1 LTSRGGGTESSKLK
15 SGGVEFAFEVD
26 AEVAVELVV
35 DRGGGFVAED
45 AVRGAAVETLLVEM
59 LLVVGFRGVAVRSE
73 ALHALRVTMP
83 ATRTLLARF
92 PTRRTLGNTDAYAA
106 IGSSNRQFAASA
118 TKLPLCPDF
127 LWSGLAQRPHQGE
140 NWSKDRVLLQGGPRL
155 DRVGPLLLV

>member
-1 LTSRGGGTESSKLK
+1 VPVLTSRGGGTESSKLK
-15 SGGVEFAFEVD
+15 LGR
-26 AEVAVELVV
+26 VELVV

-45 AVRGAAVETLLVEM
+45 AVRGAAVEPLLVETLLVET

-106 IGSSNRQFAASA
+106 IGSSNRKFAASA

-127 LWSGLAQRPHQGE
+127 LRSGLAQRPHQGE
-140 NWSKDRVLLQGGPRL
+140 NWSKDRVLLREGPGRTAWGCCYSCDL
-155 DRVGPLLLV
+155 CG